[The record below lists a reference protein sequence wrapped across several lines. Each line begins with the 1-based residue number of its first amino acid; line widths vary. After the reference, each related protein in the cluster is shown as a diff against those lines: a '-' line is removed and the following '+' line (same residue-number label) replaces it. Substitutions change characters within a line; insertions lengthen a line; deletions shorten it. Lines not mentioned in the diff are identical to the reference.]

1 MRLDDLL
8 GDGKAQAGPFFILAA
23 GQIGFVETVPDQLQA
38 VLGDADA
45 AVLDGNEYL
54 CVFFRGLD
62 LDDGIVVGK
71 FDGIVQEVV
80 EHLLD
85 LSHIRVDI
93 QLIAREHQF
102 DGDPLLLAGSLKG
115 SSRVPDYRIQIKI
128 RFFQNHSSGI
138 QVIQGKKAVGQLGQ
152 PVGFVQDDMQIFF
165 IHLRRNRSVQHG
177 LQIAVDGGQRGAEIV
192 GDVGDEFFL
201 VVLAAGDFIR
211 HVGKGGG
218 QIPHFIFTVYLN
230 LVMHVSGG
238 VLLRG
243 LRDFPEGQIDHF
255 REENQDDQGEQKQD
269 DENDVGNAQDPL
281 AGHPQVF
288 HGGMDDHITA
298 HLEIG
303 GDGGEYAEHIL
314 VKAFIKIPHRIVG
327 AGKIRCVE
335 ILNNTRSTHINRG
348 ICVQNHAARRVNNP
362 DDCVQ
367 IKRQGIHL
375 RIHRLQINLVAVQVG
390 SVGVRNQRSLLIQRV
405 CLFPFHMFLRHAG
418 AKGGDHDEAE
428 EAENQIGEQ
437 EFQVEGFPHCLTSNL

>member
-1 MRLDDLL
+1 M
-8 GDGKAQAGPFFILAA
+8 
-23 GQIGFVETVPDQLQA
+23 
-38 VLGDADA
+38 
-45 AVLDGNEYL
+45 
-54 CVFFRGLD
+54 
-62 LDDGIVVGK
+62 
-71 FDGIVQEVV
+71 
-80 EHLLD
+80 
-85 LSHIRVDI
+85 
-93 QLIAREHQF
+93 
-102 DGDPLLLAGSLKG
+102 
-115 SSRVPDYRIQIKI
+115 
-128 RFFQNHSSGI
+128 
-138 QVIQGKKAVGQLGQ
+138 
-152 PVGFVQDDMQIFF
+152 
-165 IHLRRNRSVQHG
+165 
-177 LQIAVDGGQRGAEIV
+177 

-218 QIPHFIFTVYLN
+218 QIPHFIFTVHLN

-243 LRDFPEGQIDHF
+243 LRDFPEGKINHF

-269 DENDVGNAQDPL
+269 DENDVGDAQNSL

-303 GDGGEYAEHIL
+303 GDGGEYAEHVF
-314 VKAFIKIPHRIVG
+314 VKASVKVSHSIVG
-327 AGKIRCVE
+327 ARKIGGVE
-335 ILNNTRSTHINRG
+335 VLHDTGRFQVNRR
-348 ICVQNHAARRVNNP
+348 ICIQNHAAGRVDDP
-362 DDCVQ
+362 DDRIQ
-367 IKRQGIHL
+367 IDGKGIHL

-418 AKGGDHDEAE
+418 AKGSNHDEAE